1 MESAESDGGYLEETN
16 CAKWRLTLIFLPQ
29 PVQKRRMIFLLYIG
43 WRRHK
48 VYGHDTIAILWV

>member
-29 PVQKRRMIFLLYIG
+29 KRRMIFSLYIG